1 MFIVASLLSCWYTRP
16 VLACTTKL
24 RVVVVSLSGRR
35 IWLCGSSWWRAS
47 SVEEQEGR
55 SWQVAS
61 WARLGLAATDN
72 DERLTATD
80 STVWNRR
87 TTAFDPQHS
96 LISPRRHV
104 QLERRDSPSFDSPRP
119 VHPTPPTIPLHPVHA
134 YTIPRPTH
142 ESLSQSPP
150 YSSLLTA
157 LNTHPTEPTFH
168 SSPCPS
174 LVTPNPPNLS
184 ITSDYVP
191 LLLLLWNQ

>member
-1 MFIVASLLSCWYTRP
+1 MVESIECGGTRG
-16 VLACTTKL
+16 TKL
-24 RVVVVSLSGRR
+24 
-35 IWLCGSSWWRAS
+35 AS
-47 SVEEQEGR
+47 RQ
-55 SWQVAS
+55 
-61 WARLGLAATDN
+61 LGLAAKWQLPTTTSDSQRGTRPSGTDV
-72 DERLTATD
+72 RLHPTL
-80 STVWNRR
+80 S
-87 TTAFDPQHS
+87 
-96 LISPRRHV
+96 SPRRRL
-104 QLERRDSPSFDSPRP
+104 QLERRDSPSFDSPRA